1 MGYIYGPKKN
11 ESFSFPVGLLTVATG
26 EQAINP
32 TIVAGDWKVSV
43 GGGTF
48 NPLTNTPVVSPE
60 GGRQIIID
68 LTAAELPG
76 NFTLVQ
82 FVDLTGPKEFHDNSW
97 DVHVTN
103 AGSGSGL
110 VLTVTASAFFDSE
123 AVANILGPYLANY
136 LVNTMANWTSGQ
148 ISQVL
153 AMTAT
158 LAAIKAKTDIL
169 TFTST
174 SVQAV
179 VQSFATAAQTDLR
192 TQQYNTWSEA
202 GKTIAELPGV
212 VPYNPTL
219 AQAIA
224 WLIHFTRNGGV
235 QNNTTRTLVDHN
247 GATIATQPVD
257 KNGTSI
263 TIGRFV

>member
-1 MGYIYGPKKN
+1 MGYIFGPKKN
-11 ESFSFPVGLLTVATG
+11 LSFIFPVALLTVADG
-26 EQAINP
+26 EQAIDP

-43 GGGTF
+43 GGGAF
-48 NPLTNTPVVSPE
+48 NPLTNAPVVSPA
-60 GGRQIIID
+60 GGRQIVIS
-68 LTAAELPG
+68 LTAAEGPG
-76 NFTLVQ
+76 PFTVVQ
-82 FVDLTGPKEFHDNSW
+82 FVDLTNPKEFHDNSW
-97 DVHVTN
+97 DVHYTD

-110 VLTVTASAFFDSE
+110 VLTVVASAFFDTE
-123 AVANILGPYLANY
+123 QVANLLGPYLANY

-148 ISQVL
+148 IAQVL
-153 AMTAT
+153 AMTST

-192 TQQYNTWSEA
+192 TQQYNTWSES

-212 VPYNPTL
+212 VPYTPTL

-224 WLIHFTRNGGV
+224 WIIHFTRNGGV

-257 KNGTSI
+257 NNGTSI
-263 TIGRFV
+263 TMGRFV